1 MFKIILLVL
10 LSEAITVI
18 GQILFKKS
26 VNDVGRY
33 DLKAGSDRI
42 RFLSEVFTR
51 PSLWLG
57 VLAMGLGLIVWLL
70 AIAQGNLS
78 LVFPI
83 GSLQYILILFLAHR
97 FLGEKI
103 DRMKLIGTLLVM
115 AGIVLMSVS

>member
-1 MFKIILLVL
+1 MVKIILLVL

-26 VNDVGRY
+26 TNNIGTYNLRSGR
-33 DLKAGSDRI
+33 DRI
-42 RFLSEVFTR
+42 RFLSEIFTR
-51 PSLWLG
+51 PYLWVG
-57 VLAMGLGLIVWLL
+57 ILAMVIGLIVWLL
-70 AIAQGNLS
+70 AIAQGDLS

-83 GSLQYILILFLAHR
+83 GSLQYILILFLAHK

-103 DRMKLIGTLLVM
+103 DRMKLAGTLLVM

>member
-1 MFKIILLVL
+1 MVKIILLVL

-18 GQILFKKS
+18 GQVLFKKS
-26 VNDVGRY
+26 TNTIGTYNLRDMR
-33 DLKAGSDRI
+33 DRI
-42 RFLSEVFTR
+42 HFLSEIFTR
-51 PSLWLG
+51 PQLWLG
-57 VLAMGLGLIVWLL
+57 VLAMITGLVVWLL
-70 AIAQGNLS
+70 AIAQGDLS

-83 GSLQYILILFLAHR
+83 GGLQYILILFFAHK

>member
-1 MFKIILLVL
+1 MVKIILLVL

-18 GQILFKKS
+18 GQIFFKKS
-26 VNDVGRY
+26 TNTVGRY
-33 DLKAGSDRI
+33 NLKVRSDRI
-42 RFLSEVFTR
+42 RFLSEIFTK
-51 PSLWLG
+51 PQLWIG
-57 VLAMGLGLIVWLL
+57 ILAMVIGLIVWLF
-70 AIAQGNLS
+70 AIAQGDLS

-83 GSLQYILILFLAHR
+83 GSLQYILILFLAHK

>member
-1 MFKIILLVL
+1 MVKIILLVL

-26 VNDVGRY
+26 TNTVGIYNLRNRR
-33 DLKAGSDRI
+33 DRV
-42 RFLSEVFTR
+42 RFLSEVSTR
-51 PSLWLG
+51 PYLWLG
-57 VLAMGLGLIVWLL
+57 LLAMALGLVVWLF

-83 GSLQYILILFLAHR
+83 GSLQYILILFLAHK

-103 DRMKLIGTLLVM
+103 DKMKLIGTLLVM

>member
-1 MFKIILLVL
+1 MVKIILLVL
-10 LSEAITVI
+10 LSESITVI

-26 VNDVGRY
+26 TNNIGTYNLRD
-33 DLKAGSDRI
+33 GSDRI
-42 RFLSEVFTR
+42 RFLAEIFTT
-51 PSLWLG
+51 PQLWLG
-57 VLAMGLGLIVWLL
+57 LLAMALGLIVWLF

-83 GSLQYILILFLAHR
+83 GSVQYILILFLAHK

>member
-1 MFKIILLVL
+1 MVKIILLVL

-26 VNDVGRY
+26 TNNIGTYNLR
-33 DLKAGSDRI
+33 AGSDCI
-42 RFLSEVFTR
+42 RFLSKVLTR

-57 VLAMGLGLIVWLL
+57 VLAMVTGLIVWLL
-70 AIAQGNLS
+70 AIAQGDLS

-83 GSLQYILILFLAHR
+83 GSLQYILILFLAHK

-115 AGIVLMSVS
+115 AGIIIMSVS

>member
-1 MFKIILLVL
+1 MVKIILLVL

-26 VNDVGRY
+26 ANNIGTYNLRV
-33 DLKAGSDRI
+33 GSDRI
-42 RFLSEVFTR
+42 RFLSEILTR

-57 VLAMGLGLIVWLL
+57 MLAMTIGLIVWLF

-78 LVFPI
+78 LVFPV
-83 GSLQYILILFLAHR
+83 GSLQYILILFLAHK

-103 DRMKLIGTLLVM
+103 DRMKLAGTLLVM
-115 AGIVLMSVS
+115 AGIALMSIS